1 MEELLRQVVS
11 DGSVDLKSAHVLD
24 DGVGKYFQG
33 FDVFAFG
40 LVLIAEELDLNKG
53 KITIEN

>member
-1 MEELLRQVVS
+1 VVS